1 MGNLLKSTNL
11 IGTAFMVMSNR
22 QSCNNHAFIEA
33 CISMYML
40 LRQLGKIKQ
49 EKTKKPDMS
58 SKFLSE
64 VL

>member
-1 MGNLLKSTNL
+1 MNL
-11 IGTAFMVMSNR
+11 IGTAFMVTSTS
-22 QSCNNHAFIEA
+22 QSCNNYAFIEA
-33 CISMYML
+33 CVSMYML

-49 EKTKKPDMS
+49 EKTNEPDMS